1 MTKAEILRF
10 DSQPFDSGVQAE
22 ELEYG
27 TDLNTKEI
35 HFVLFLRYMA
45 HFAADYH
52 QNISVP
58 KLDYVLPV
66 LGYNKTPKRFGW
78 AYEESKRSIM
88 EELFEGV
95 LLSHG
100 WGYYKMQSAGSG
112 AVPEIHAAKMPA
124 VEERDEIWR
133 VFKKDMPALYGQE
146 IACIYLCWNE
156 RLCRFKN
163 FAEMHPKAIEKIF
176 KEEAA
181 LIERLRRRIA
191 DPLAAGFGSEFCGYG
206 KGCYCMAFYE
216 GTIDAYEISFLD
228 MDYNFF
234 IRVILLDLLLQAA
247 EEEFGYL
254 GQEVTA

>member
-1 MTKAEILRF
+1 MTRTEILRF
-10 DSQPFDSGVQAE
+10 DRMPFDSGIQAE

-27 TDLNTKEI
+27 ADLNTKKI
-35 HFVLFLRYMA
+35 HLVLFLRYMA
-45 HFAADYH
+45 RFAADYH
-52 QNISVP
+52 QDIPVP
-58 KLDYVLPV
+58 RLDYVSPI
-66 LGYNKTPKRFGW
+66 LGYSKAPKRFDW
-78 AYEESKRSIM
+78 AYEKTKRSIM

-95 LLSHG
+95 LLSRG

-133 VFKKDMPALYGQE
+133 VFKKDMPALCGQE
-146 IACIYLCWNE
+146 ISCIYLCWNE
-156 RLCRFKN
+156 RLCHFKN
-163 FAEMHPKAIEKIF
+163 FSETHPKAIKKIF

-191 DPLAAGFGSEFCGYG
+191 DPLAAGFGTEFCGYG

-216 GTIDAYEISFLD
+216 GTIDAYEFSFLD

-234 IRVILLDLLLQAA
+234 IQVILLDLLLQAA

-254 GQEVTA
+254 GDRK